1 MIKPPFKLRCEYLKK
16 PIQVDTIV
24 PRFSWIIE
32 HEERNQYQSAFCII
46 ISSEEALILSEKGD
60 YWDSGKVK
68 SVQTNNISYEGEP
81 LKSDSKYYW
90 RVKWW
95 DKNDSESEFSETSRF
110 ETALLNASDWKAK
123 WISKREFVD
132 INTRKTLQYKTAS
145 PESSKELP
153 ALYLRKEF
161 TINKEIKSAKLYIC
175 GVGYYET
182 HLNGKKIGN
191 RILEPAQTD
200 YEKIALY
207 STYDITSSLQHQN
220 ALGVILG
227 NGRCIEREIRQI
239 TKDIKIPVKSYEYP
253 KLIAQI
259 HIHYFDGTESI
270 IGTDESWKESMG
282 PISENGIYNGERYDA
297 RLEIPGWDSPK
308 INDNAWNEAI
318 LVSGYPLASQMMQPI
333 EVTKIMRPQKLLRP
347 QPGMYIYDFGQNF
360 TGFVRLYV
368 RGPRGTQIKLRFA
381 ELLNEN
387 GTLNTAPN
395 RSALA
400 TDIYILKGEGLET
413 FEPHFTYHGFRY
425 VELTG
430 FPGVPTLENIEG
442 LFFHS
447 NVPKASEFNCSNQL
461 VNQIH
466 HNIIWG
472 QLSNL
477 MSIPTDC
484 PQRDERHGW
493 MGDAQLVTEE
503 SILNFDMARF
513 YSKYLRDIKLSQE
526 ENGSIPD
533 IVPPYW
539 GIYPADPAWGSA
551 FITIAWYMYWYYS
564 DLRILEEYYDALKN
578 YVDFLISS
586 SEDNISIHGRYGD
599 WCAPMNVGS
608 KKTPLNLVSTW
619 YYYHDTLSL
628 SKIAKILGKEND
640 FTLYSKKAEE
650 IKNAFNS
657 KFLLTEKLSETF
669 SVNEYEHLQVSKLTD
684 RAISQTSNT
693 LPLYL
698 KMVPEDKEKAI
709 VNTLIEG
716 IKSSYAYHI
725 DTGIVG
731 TRYIF
736 DVLTTYGYP
745 EIAYKMITQTSYPG
759 YGYMIKEGATTLWE
773 RWEKLDS
780 SGMNSYNHIM
790 LGSVDTWFY
799 NTLVGVK
806 CLNSGWSS
814 FQIKPFIPDDVNYA
828 SASLK
833 TIKGLI
839 YCAWEKINLNFKLT
853 VSIPVGCKVEVWI
866 PLLND
871 IDTIKEG
878 DSIILEKK
886 SPIETDIG
894 IKFNRLQENYAIFTI
909 GSGYYQFITSKSK
922 ILG

>member
-1 MIKPPFKLRCEYLKK
+1 LP
-16 PIQVDTIV
+16 V
-24 PRFSWIIE
+24 
-32 HEERNQYQSAFCII
+32 
-46 ISSEEALILSEKGD
+46 LSYG
-60 YWDSGKVK
+60 
-68 SVQTNNISYEGEP
+68 
-81 LKSDSKYYW
+81 
-90 RVKWW
+90 
-95 DKNDSESEFSETSRF
+95 
-110 ETALLNASDWKAK
+110 
-123 WISKREFVD
+123 
-132 INTRKTLQYKTAS
+132 
-145 PESSKELP
+145 
-153 ALYLRKEF
+153 
-161 TINKEIKSAKLYIC
+161 
-175 GVGYYET
+175 
-182 HLNGKKIGN
+182 
-191 RILEPAQTD
+191 
-200 YEKIALY
+200 
-207 STYDITSSLQHQN
+207 
-220 ALGVILG
+220 
-227 NGRCIEREIRQI
+227 
-239 TKDIKIPVKSYEYP
+239 YP

-259 HIHYFDGTESI
+259 NIHYLDGTESI

-282 PISENGIYNGERYDA
+282 PICENGIYYGEKYDA
-297 RLEIPGWDSPK
+297 RCEMPGWDSPNF
-308 INDNAWNEAI
+308 NDGTWNKAI
-318 LVSGYPLASQMMQPI
+318 LVAGYPLASQMMQPI
-333 EVTKIMRPQKLLRP
+333 EVTKIMRPQKMFRP
-347 QPGMYIYDFGQNF
+347 QFGKYIYDFGQNF

-368 RGPRGTQIKLRFA
+368 RGPNGTQIKLRFA
-381 ELLNEN
+381 ELLNED

-395 RSALA
+395 VGALA

-461 VNQIH
+461 INQIH
-466 HNIIWG
+466 HNVIWS

-503 SILNFDMARF
+503 AMLNFDMARF
-513 YSKYLRDIKLSQE
+513 YSKYLRDIKLSQQG
-526 ENGSIPD
+526 NGSIPD

-551 FITIAWYMYWYYS
+551 FITIAWYMYWYYN
-564 DLRILEEYYDALKN
+564 DIRILEEYYDALKN
-578 YVDFLISS
+578 YIDFLISS
-586 SEDNISIHGRYGD
+586 SEGDISVHGRYGD
-599 WCAPMNVGS
+599 WCPPMNIGS
-608 KKTPLNLVSTW
+608 KKTPLHLVSTW
-619 YYYHDTLSL
+619 YYYHDTLML
-628 SKIAKILGKEND
+628 SRIAKILGKEND
-640 FTLYSKKAEE
+640 FTLYLKKADE

-657 KFLLTEKLSETF
+657 KFLLTEKLSETVT
-669 SVNEYEHLQVSKLTD
+669 VNEYEHLQVSKLSD
-684 RAISQTSNT
+684 RAISQTSNA

-709 VNTLIEG
+709 FTTLIEG

-736 DVLTTYGYP
+736 DVLKIYGYP

-799 NTLVGVK
+799 NTLLGVK

-814 FQIKPFIPDDVNYA
+814 FQIKPFIPDDMNYA

-833 TIKGLI
+833 TIRGLI
-839 YCAWEKINLNFKLT
+839 YCAWEKTNLNLKLT
-853 VSIPVGCKVEVWI
+853 FSIPVGCEVEIWI
-866 PLLND
+866 PLLHDVN
-871 IDTIKEG
+871 TIKEG
-878 DSIILEKK
+878 DSIILEKQN
-886 SPIETDIG
+886 PIETDSG
-894 IKFNRLQENYAIFTI
+894 IKFNRLQENYAIFNI
-909 GSGYYQFITSKSK
+909 GSGYYQFIASKSK
-922 ILG
+922 ILGQI